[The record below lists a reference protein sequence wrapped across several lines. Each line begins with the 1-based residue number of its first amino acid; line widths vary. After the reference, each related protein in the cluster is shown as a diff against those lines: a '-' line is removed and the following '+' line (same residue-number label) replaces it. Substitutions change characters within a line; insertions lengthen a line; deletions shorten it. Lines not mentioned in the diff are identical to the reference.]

1 VKHLLTAIRFLTVI
15 PGRSDDTFDLQRMS
29 GFFPLVGLLLGG
41 LLLAGDL
48 VFAAIW
54 SAPVAAWLDV
64 VLLALLTGGLHLD
77 GLGDAGDGLLSH
89 RSPEEMLA
97 IMKDSRLGVMG
108 LLAVLF
114 VLGLKW
120 AGLSGLGEERAFALL
135 LVPAFSRLGML
146 FGLRFLPYGRPQ
158 NGIGTGAFSTLLPWS
173 AFWML
178 GLLVPLALLM
188 GRSGLWLLLGFA
200 GLVLLVLRFYRA
212 RLGCITGDMLGAM
225 NEVLEAGLFLLLA
238 AA

>member
-1 VKHLLTAIRFLTVI
+1 VKHFLSAVRFLTVI
-15 PGRSDDTFDLQRMS
+15 PGRSDESFDLQRMS

-48 VFAAIW
+48 IFSRLW
-54 SAPVAAWLDV
+54 SVPVAAWLDV
-64 VLLALLTGGLHLD
+64 VLLLGLTGGLHVD

-89 RSPEEMLA
+89 RSPERMLA

-108 LLAVLF
+108 LLAVLV

-120 AGLSGLGEERAFALL
+120 AGLSELGEERAFALL
-135 LVPAFSRLGML
+135 LVPGYSRLGML
-146 FGLRFLPYGRPQ
+146 FGLRYLPYGRPQ
-158 NGIGTGAFSTLLPWS
+158 DGIGTGAFASPLPWS

-178 GLLVPLALLM
+178 GLLVPLSLLM
-188 GRSGLWLLLGFA
+188 GRSGLWLMLGFA
-200 GLVLLVLRFYRA
+200 GLLSLVLVFYRR

>member
-1 VKHLLTAIRFLTVI
+1 MRHFLNAIRFLTVI
-15 PGRSDDTFDLQRMS
+15 PGRSDEIFDLERMS

-41 LLLAGDL
+41 LLLVGDL
-48 VFAAIW
+48 IFAGLW
-54 SAPVAAWLDV
+54 SVPVAAWLDV
-64 VLLALLTGGLHLD
+64 VLLVLLTGGLHLD

-89 RSPEEMLA
+89 RSPEKMLA

-108 LLAVLF
+108 LLAVLV

-120 AGLSGLGEERAFALL
+120 CGLSELGEDRAFALL
-135 LVPAFSRLGML
+135 LVPAYSRLGML
-146 FGLRFLPYGRPQ
+146 FGLRFLRYGRPQ
-158 NGIGTGAFSTLLPWS
+158 NGIGTGAFASPLPWS

-178 GLLVPLALLM
+178 GLLVPLSLFM
-188 GRSGLWLLLGFA
+188 GRSGLWLMLGFA

-238 AA
+238 AV